1 MDVSMPITTVVPSLD
16 GPVLA
21 ALAATATP
29 MGLATV
35 HARAGRG
42 SKSGVR
48 SVLLR
53 MVDEGLVLE
62 VPGGYLLNRDHLAA
76 PAVELLA
83 ALHGELVSRI
93 RDAVDEWPT
102 LPSLVGMFGSAARRD
117 GDADSDSDIDV
128 LVVSDDSDL
137 DDRVDELA
145 EQIRRWTGN
154 RAQVIGRTPK
164 EIARLRRAK
173 EPILAEWTR
182 DLVVIAGERAALGKV
197 A

>member
-1 MDVSMPITTVVPSLD
+1 MDVSMPIMTVVPSLD

-21 ALAATATP
+21 ALAATTEP
-29 MGLATV
+29 MGLGTV
-35 HARAGRG
+35 HNRAGRG

-53 MVDEGLVLE
+53 MVDDGLVID

-83 ALHGELVSRI
+83 SLHGELTNRI
-93 RDAVDEWPT
+93 RSVVEEWNIAPT
-102 LPSLVGMFGSAARRD
+102 LVGLFGSAARRD
-117 GDADSDSDIDV
+117 GDANSDIDV
-128 LVVSDDSDL
+128 LVVSDDPDL
-137 DDRVDELA
+137 HERVDALA

-154 RAQVIGRTPK
+154 RAQVIGRSPN

-182 DLVVIAGERAALGKV
+182 DLVVIAGEPSSLGKV

>member
-1 MDVSMPITTVVPSLD
+1 MDVSMPIMTVVPSLD

-93 RDAVDEWPT
+93 RDAFDEWPT
-102 LPSLVGMFGSAARRD
+102 PPSLVGMFGSAARRD
-117 GDADSDSDIDV
+117 GDADSDIDV

-182 DLVVIAGERAALGKV
+182 DLVVIAGERSALGKV

>member
-1 MDVSMPITTVVPSLD
+1 MDVSMPIATVVPSLD
-16 GPVLA
+16 GPVMA
-21 ALAATATP
+21 ALAATTSP
-29 MGLATV
+29 LGLAAV
-35 HARAGRG
+35 HSRSGRG

-53 MVDEGLVLE
+53 MVGEGLVLE
-62 VPGGYLLNRDHLAA
+62 VPGGYALNREHIAA

-83 ALHGELVSRI
+83 TLHGELTSRI
-93 RDAVDEWPT
+93 RVAVEAWPT
-102 LPSLVGMFGSAARRD
+102 LPALVGMFGSAARRD
-117 GDADSDSDIDV
+117 GDARSDIDV
-128 LVVSDDSDL
+128 LVVSDDPNL
-137 DDRVDELA
+137 DDRVGELA

-173 EPILAEWTR
+173 EPILSEWTR
-182 DLVVIAGERAALGKV
+182 DLVVIAGKRAALGEV